1 MSIGYLYNKDGSL
14 SQLEGK
20 KRDSF
25 QISLVLFKTPAQNTL
40 LFYNAQICLV
50 FINIISNLLKGLPW
64 WLICK
69 ESAFNV
75 GSVQF
80 SSVAQSYPTLCNP
93 MNGRMLGLPA
103 HHHLLEFTQ
112 THVHQVRDAIQPSHP
127 RPSPSPPALNPS
139 QHQSLFQ

>member
-93 MNGRMLGLPA
+93 MNCSTPGLPV
-103 HHHLLEFTQ
+103 HHQLPESTQ
-112 THVHQVRDAIQPSHP
+112 THVNRVSDANQQSHP
-127 RPSPSPPALNPS
+127 LLSPSPPALNLS
-139 QHQSLFQ
+139 QHQGLFQ